1 MQISDA
7 SRLLEKTDVESITS
21 VLSQESEVESKADLN
36 ASERSEDKH
45 KQDQGPAKTL
55 SEPKKSVN
63 LVSKIIISVV
73 NVTGN

>member
-21 VLSQESEVESKADLN
+21 VLSQESEVESKADLD
-36 ASERSEDKH
+36 ASERSEDKQ
-45 KQDQGPAKTL
+45 KQDHGPAKTL
-55 SEPKKSVN
+55 SEPKKPVN
-63 LVSKIIISVV
+63 LVSKIIILVL